1 MLLQTYATQFL
12 CSLIEYYLI
21 VKGRLNKEILFL
33 IFLLAHNCI
42 KLLHYRL
49 FHRHHNRK

>member
-21 VKGRLNKEILFL
+21 VKGRLNPQFN
-33 IFLLAHNCI
+33 IFIKKINLA
-42 KLLHYRL
+42 
-49 FHRHHNRK
+49 

>member
-21 VKGRLNKEILFL
+21 VKGRLNPQYIFIKKNKPRLKWLKRGRIFYCL
-33 IFLLAHNCI
+33 I
-42 KLLHYRL
+42 
-49 FHRHHNRK
+49 